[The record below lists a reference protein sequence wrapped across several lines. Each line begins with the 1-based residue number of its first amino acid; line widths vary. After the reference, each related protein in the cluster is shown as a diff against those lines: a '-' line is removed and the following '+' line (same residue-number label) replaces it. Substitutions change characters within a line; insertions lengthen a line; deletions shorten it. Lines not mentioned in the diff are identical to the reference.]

1 MRSAAGVGGEAL
13 LRVSDSLC
21 VTFDLIKGRWHRKL
35 QYCLLNGTKRE
46 RAFFRKVT
54 VEVNSGDPA
63 IFRAVL
69 ILPPLNTG
77 RRRLPAERQVSK
89 YLAPGRSEA
98 IHGLCEDSW
107 AVQPTG
113 LLVFSRC
120 PCSHASVAR
129 VEVLT

>member
-1 MRSAAGVGGEAL
+1 MGGGAL

-21 VTFDLIKGRWHRKL
+21 LTFDLIKGRWHRKL

-54 VEVNSGDPA
+54 VEVNSGDLA

-69 ILPPLNTG
+69 ILPPNTG
-77 RRRLPAERQVSK
+77 RRRLPAERQDSK

-107 AVQPTG
+107 AGQPTG
-113 LLVFSRC
+113 LLVLSRC
-120 PCSHASVAR
+120 PRPHASVAS